1 MAIERIVDRL
11 IKYAEGLYY
20 RRWEKWELLALGLTV
35 LLLLLMVVTAQ
46 RRASAK
52 EKHLRERT
60 PDKRLQKL

>member
-1 MAIERIVDRL
+1 MAIERILDRL

-20 RRWEKWELLALGLTV
+20 RRWDKWELLALGLV
-35 LLLLLMVVTAQ
+35 FLLLLLMVIRAH
-46 RRASAK
+46 RKASAE